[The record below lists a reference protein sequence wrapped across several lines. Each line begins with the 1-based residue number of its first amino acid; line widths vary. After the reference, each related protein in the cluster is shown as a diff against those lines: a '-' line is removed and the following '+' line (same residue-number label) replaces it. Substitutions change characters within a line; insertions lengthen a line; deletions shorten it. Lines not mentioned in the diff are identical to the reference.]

1 MEHLVHIETK
11 LVRNTPAGGNKM
23 RLSKKKLNFT
33 SITEISDLNN
43 ALN

>member
-1 MEHLVHIETK
+1 MDIEAKLGQEHQLEKICCDEK
-11 LVRNTPAGGNKM
+11 N
-23 RLSKKKLNFT
+23 KLNFT